1 MIYLEDT
8 KEMFLGSRLAVYA
21 FAFRT
26 REGWHIKKPTTFRLL
41 VGVARYVPRCQFILD
56 YFAHSERAGWH
67 IKKPTNF
74 VLLVGITRYVPR
86 ICHYHVILD
95 YFALSE

>member
-41 VGVARYVPRCQFILD
+41 VGVARYVPRCQVILD
-56 YFAHSERAGWH
+56 YFAHSERGGISKSQQTSCCW
-67 IKKPTNF
+67 
-74 VLLVGITRYVPR
+74 LV
-86 ICHYHVILD
+86 
-95 YFALSE
+95 

>member
-1 MIYLEDT
+1 MLYLKNT

-21 FAFRT
+21 FAFRM
-26 REGWHIKKPTTFRLL
+26 REGWHIKKATTFRLL
-41 VGVARYVPRCQFILD
+41 ISVPRFVPRCQVILD

-74 VLLVGITRYVPR
+74 MVLVGITRYVR
-86 ICHYHVILD
+86 T
-95 YFALSE
+95 